1 MDSKIAR
8 HHDYNDDYADDIKDH
23 ILTLAPEGRF
33 YYREQR
39 GSHNIVSFICNYLY
53 P

>member
-1 MDSKIAR
+1 MDPKIAR
-8 HHDYNDDYADDIKDH
+8 DDDYNDDYADDVKDH
-23 ILTLAPEGRF
+23 VLTLAPEDR

-39 GSHNIVSFICNYLY
+39 GSLNIVSFICNYLY